1 MKSKIWKI
9 PYSRPV
15 IPPELLAAGYTP
27 LLAAVLDL
35 RGITTVDEAAR
46 LIRGSESCLHDP
58 MLMKGMP
65 AAVERVHRAIS
76 SGETVA
82 VYGDYD
88 VDGITSTCVVTD
100 YLRGKGLK
108 CIPYIPDR
116 NGEGYGVNN
125 GALDTLHAQGV
136 TLVITVDCGIT
147 AAAETE
153 YAASLGMDMLITDHH
168 ECPSGALPAASAVV
182 DCKQDGDEYPNK
194 ELAGVGVALKLVC
207 ACEGDSAAM
216 LERYVDLVAIGTVA
230 DVMPLVDENRYL
242 VRRGLARLASSPRPG
257 IAAMLREASV
267 DAKKLTATTIGFSI
281 APRLNAAGRLGQAMT
296 AAKLLMTQDTDA
308 ANALAAE
315 LCELNRR
322 RQSIETGIWEEA
334 NTILAGKTPDA
345 PIVLASDHWHQG
357 VIGIAASRLAEQYS
371 LPAIMICLNGE
382 NGKGSCRSYGGF
394 NLFEA
399 LSACAKHLT
408 GFGGHALAAGLN
420 ISRGEVGAFRAAL
433 AEYYRENR
441 PAAEPEVHC
450 DLLISDPAMLSIDSV
465 RSLDQLEPYGNA
477 NPRPTLCVFG
487 AELESADAV
496 GGGRHLRM
504 RVRLRKERFEAI
516 FFSHT
521 AAELGLREGE
531 LVDLAFTPQI
541 NEFRGHVSV
550 QFVVSEARP
559 HDGAELCAAIL
570 AGDEQPLY
578 AAAPFCPDRADF
590 VRIWRGIQHR
600 GFTAADDA
608 AGIIAQTPHGMEPE
622 RFCICLMVLLEVG
635 LLSPGSSG
643 GIFGAVPQ
651 TITGKADLEGTRLI
665 RLLRSI

>member
-334 NTILAGKTPDA
+334 NAILAGKTPDA
-345 PIVLASDHWHQG
+345 PIVLASEGWHPG
-357 VIGIAASRLAEQYS
+357 VIGIVASRLTDAYS
-371 LPAIMICLNGE
+371 VPAVMICLDGE
-382 NGKGSCRSYGGF
+382 SGKGSCRSTGSF

-399 LSACAKHLT
+399 LSACSDCLE
-408 GFGGHALAAGLN
+408 GFGGHAMAAGVTVRRGCVDELR
-420 ISRGEVGAFRAAL
+420 SRLR
-433 AEYYRENR
+433 EYYLSHPDRTL
-441 PAAEPEVHC
+441 PALEA
-450 DLLISDPAMLSIDSV
+450 DLLVDSPELLTMACV
-465 RSLDQLEPYGNA
+465 ESLDELEPCGNG
-477 NPRPTLCVFG
+477 NPRPLLYMENVS
-487 AELESADAV
+487 LDSV
-496 GGGRHLRM
+496 QPIGGGKHLRLKLAKFGQTYDG
-504 RVRLRKERFEAI
+504 V
-516 FFSHT
+516 FFSQT
-521 AAELGLREGE
+521 APALGARAGQRCDI
-531 LVDLAFTPQI
+531 VFAPQI
-541 NEFRGHVSV
+541 NEFHGRRSV
-550 QFVVSEARP
+550 QLV
-559 HDGAELCAAIL
+559 
-570 AGDEQPLY
+570 
-578 AAAPFCPDRADF
+578 
-590 VRIWRGIQHR
+590 
-600 GFTAADDA
+600 
-608 AGIIAQTPHGMEPE
+608 
-622 RFCICLMVLLEVG
+622 
-635 LLSPGSSG
+635 
-643 GIFGAVPQ
+643 
-651 TITGKADLEGTRLI
+651 ITDLRRSKEG
-665 RLLRSI
+665 